1 MKTQVKI
8 LIIQILT
15 SITGFTIA
23 FIVVDSL
30 IPLIILHKPP
40 PPILQSII
48 KGASIGILVG
58 LLSFVLALLTHWR
71 SRRVET

>member
-8 LIIQILT
+8 LVVQILT
-15 SITGFTIA
+15 SIIGFTIA

-40 PPILQSII
+40 PPILQAII

-58 LLSFVLALLTHWR
+58 LLSFVLMLLTRWR
-71 SRRVET
+71 SRRVEI

>member
-1 MKTQVKI
+1 MKILVKI

-48 KGASIGILVG
+48 NGASIGTIVG
-58 LLSFVLALLTHWR
+58 LLSFVLTLLTHWR
-71 SRRVET
+71 SRRVEI